1 MMEIEVKSLQDL
13 VQYINENEEWPL
25 NVSTII
31 KYNGWQDITKE
42 KRGVCL
48 NTEGTE
54 MVVINDKGNAIVMKK
69 QTYHEDEWFFHFLNV
84 FLTHAY
90 YWVII
95 ALLIKWII
103 DHE

>member
-103 DHE
+103 EHE